1 MGEKSVKLGKAS
13 QAELSAAWYAARS
26 SQKEHLIKIV
36 KELED
41 GE

>member
-1 MGEKSVKLGKAS
+1 MS
-13 QAELSAAWYAARS
+13 ELDDTISAARA